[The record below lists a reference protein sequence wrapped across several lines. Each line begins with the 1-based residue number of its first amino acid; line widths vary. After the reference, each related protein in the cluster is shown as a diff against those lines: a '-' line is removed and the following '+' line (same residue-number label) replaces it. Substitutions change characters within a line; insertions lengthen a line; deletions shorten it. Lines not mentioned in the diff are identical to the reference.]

1 MFCIND
7 IFPLSLNKINY
18 SYLGESESIKSSRG
32 CGLELPSQS
41 EPGDAQKYYIMVND
55 PYMGE
60 VNRTFMLHLPL
71 YYPVTNDQPVP
82 MVLDFHGTGGH
93 AVNHHNNGGF
103 DDVADEDINGGFI
116 VVKPQGVGMGDP
128 IDLIEGKGGYP
139 SWNCSNPIGPQGPV
153 CVLPRNQLHPWEK
166 MRCFDSCPGR
176 LNVI

>member
-1 MFCIND
+1 MNFLCYLKWNRK
-7 IFPLSLNKINY
+7 LNLNIV
-18 SYLGESESIKSSRG
+18 LGESIKSSAG
-32 CGLELPSQS
+32 CGLELPSS
-41 EPGDAQKYYIMVND
+41 SAPGEAQKYYIIVND

-82 MVLDFHGTGGH
+82 MVMDFHGTGGH

-103 DDVADEDINGGFI
+103 EDVADEEIDGGFI

-128 IDLIEGKGGYP
+128 VDMIEGKGAYP

-153 CVLPRNQLHPWEK
+153 CVLPRNPLHPWEK
-166 MRCFDSCPGR
+166 MRCFDSCPG
-176 LNVI
+176 